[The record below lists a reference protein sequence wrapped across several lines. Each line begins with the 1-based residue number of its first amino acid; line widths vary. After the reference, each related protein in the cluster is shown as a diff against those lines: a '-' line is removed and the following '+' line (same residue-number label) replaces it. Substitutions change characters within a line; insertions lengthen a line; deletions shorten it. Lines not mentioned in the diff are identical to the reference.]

1 MSNKSWFI
9 NRVDSVKPFKESVYS
24 VQTSGLLEE
33 LLGST
38 DQLLQVCR
46 RTFQRIYILFVFNI
60 YICAFLGSVRKLC
73 DSAHSRQR
81 KTGTQVQ
88 DRWTLSISF
97 WILSFIPLVKWIV
110 TRNNFFL
117 NVSNSS
123 SVLFSELCQWSRG
136 QLVSTQVC
144 KVGDRFQ
151 WGHYVLSRERINSS
165 SDFTLGL
172 WNTFEEVED

>member
-1 MSNKSWFI
+1 MLAHLKTKWRIVLIQNLKNEELYWFSIWKIKRSVAEIQVFVMACHPFGCRVVQRVLEHCTQQQVLNCFQAKLSCFLKMSNKSWFI

-38 DQLLQVCR
+38 DQLLQVCG

-60 YICAFLGSVRKLC
+60 YICAFLGSIRKLC

-88 DRWTLSISF
+88 DR
-97 WILSFIPLVKWIV
+97 
-110 TRNNFFL
+110 
-117 NVSNSS
+117 
-123 SVLFSELCQWSRG
+123 
-136 QLVSTQVC
+136 
-144 KVGDRFQ
+144 
-151 WGHYVLSRERINSS
+151 
-165 SDFTLGL
+165 
-172 WNTFEEVED
+172 